1 MGNCLLI
8 FYKRDLEN
16 QDKDH
21 VWPSIE
27 GFYWLGTNSGLIK
40 SWKSS
45 QAKGLSCQWLKII
58 PPKSTGD
65 LLTWLKMKKNWMS
78 LWDAGPAACWWLWL
92 AEIIDPVS
100 LCWHISRA
108 AWKKRSKKDAKRD
121 ERSWLR
127 KESQTNQVPRQL
139 CEKTKNFS
147 NVVASSNFTRL
158 DSGPREPPGFRSPNL
173 VLARMCFQSCR
184 TGQQNEA
191 STCFNP

>member
-1 MGNCLLI
+1 MT
-8 FYKRDLEN
+8 
-16 QDKDH
+16 QDY
-21 VWPSIE
+21 PSQINRE
-27 GFYWLGTNSGLIK
+27 FTNMAEK
-40 SWKSS
+40 WK
-45 QAKGLSCQWLKII
+45 KL
-58 PPKSTGD
+58 D
-65 LLTWLKMKKNWMS
+65 ES
-78 LWDAGPAACWWLWL
+78 LNLRDAGPAACWWLWL

-158 DSGPREPPGFRSPNL
+158 DSGPREAPGFRSPNL